1 MFYCTYLGHTVDIL
15 KCSACRSYAIGLDA
29 DRGPSAVEDWVTYS
43 FVCHDCGSSGSV
55 RISSK
60 VNLEAFETW
69 EELENRI
76 AELKV
81 AMTLSA
87 LERPDEGRR

>member
-1 MFYCTYLGHTVDIL
+1 MFYCTYLGHTIDML
-15 KCSACRSYAIGLDA
+15 KCSACRSYAIRLEA
-29 DRGPSAVEDWVTYS
+29 DRPPSEVGEWVTYS
-43 FVCHDCGSSGSV
+43 FVCHDCGSSGSI
-55 RISSK
+55 RISSR
-60 VNLEAFETW
+60 VNLEGFDTW

-87 LERPDEGRR
+87 LERPDDRAR